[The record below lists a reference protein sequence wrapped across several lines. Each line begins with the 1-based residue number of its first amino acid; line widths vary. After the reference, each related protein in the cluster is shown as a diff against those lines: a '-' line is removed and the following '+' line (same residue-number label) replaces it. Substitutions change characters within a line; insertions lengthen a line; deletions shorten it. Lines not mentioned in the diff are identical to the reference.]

1 MEEGESNNDASK
13 NKSSCRSGKPPK
25 LHSLEEAFQ
34 EALGSPSSLHS
45 VNGKWN
51 HSPSW
56 LQNAPSATSHLGPRS
71 AKGQLVMCSLV
82 DGRQR
87 EAEERGTSRNQSE
100 VKHTKQYLKFYFW
113 VGTGRGRK
121 PQWPWDRVAALS
133 LISVRNDLE
142 QSWSGIHAKT
152 MMNNLISVR
161 HLRCKTKVCRIIE
174 VGANQS
180 IGLFP
185 SSASPSVA
193 GLPHTEGHGLRRQ
206 SSLGCSSSRE
216 HFCSVVHSD
225 S

>member
-13 NKSSCRSGKPPK
+13 NKSSCRSGNPPK

-45 VNGKWN
+45 VNGKRN

-100 VKHTKQYLKFYFW
+100 VKHYKTVFEILLL
-113 VGTGRGRK
+113 GRNRK
-121 PQWPWDRVAALS
+121 GQ
-133 LISVRNDLE
+133 E
-142 QSWSGIHAKT
+142 T
-152 MMNNLISVR
+152 
-161 HLRCKTKVCRIIE
+161 
-174 VGANQS
+174 
-180 IGLFP
+180 
-185 SSASPSVA
+185 SVA
-193 GLPHTEGHGLRRQ
+193 MGQG
-206 SSLGCSSSRE
+206 GCFVVD
-216 HFCSVVHSD
+216 FC
-225 S
+225 

>member
-13 NKSSCRSGKPPK
+13 NKSSCRSGNPPK

-45 VNGKWN
+45 VNRKWN

-56 LQNAPSATSHLGPRS
+56 LQNASSATSHLGPRS

-82 DGRQR
+82 DDRQW

-113 VGTGRGRK
+113 VATGIVRK
-121 PQWPWDRVAALS
+121 SQELWDRVAASS

-142 QSWSGIHAKT
+142 QSWFGIHAKT
-152 MMNNLISVR
+152 MINDLIFVR
-161 HLRCKTKVCRIIE
+161 HVRCKTKVCRITE
-174 VGANQS
+174 VSVNQG

-185 SSASPSVA
+185 SSASPTVA
-193 GLPHTEGHGLRRQ
+193 GPPHTEGHGLRR
-206 SSLGCSSSRE
+206 
-216 HFCSVVHSD
+216 
-225 S
+225 